1 MTPAISR
8 FLFPLYSDL
17 RVVTNYGNS
26 QAFLIKTMVYN
37 DTVGRN
43 HISSTTMVCPKE
55 AVYFVGGK
63 IRKCWE
69 WRECLVI
76 KGWLYPCAFPA
87 NEHTDPTGQG
97 SRYSAAWEWVGKHP
111 YLSTPNF
118 SQKAPP
124 VFGIRHLCYV
134 LYYSLAASN
143 VCPPSI
149 PQKVI
154 SLFCRLLWL
163 WSSM

>member
-1 MTPAISR
+1 MVTARLSSLRPWFIMTLWGGTILVLPPWFAPRRQFILWEEKS
-8 FLFPLYSDL
+8 
-17 RVVTNYGNS
+17 GN
-26 QAFLIKTMVYN
+26 VEN
-37 DTVGRN
+37 
-43 HISSTTMVCPKE
+43 
-55 AVYFVGGK
+55 GGNV
-63 IRKCWE
+63 W
-69 WRECLVI
+69 LV